1 MPHAQIHHLTK
12 FGEDSIQNK
21 EVVSK
26 NVNVDRRTH
35 RHTDRQTDD
44 RHLAWVYHKHPWPYG
59 QWVLKTYYIRASCAL
74 VECSAGRYKH
84 LIAR

>member
-12 FGEDSIQNK
+12 FGEDSIQNE

-35 RHTDRQTDD
+35 RHTDRQTD
-44 RHLAWVYHKHPWPYG
+44 RRQTPGMGIP
-59 QWVLKTYYIRASCAL
+59 
-74 VECSAGRYKH
+74 
-84 LIAR
+84 

>member
-12 FGEDSIQNK
+12 FGEDSIQNE

-35 RHTDRQTDD
+35 THTDAQTTDTW
-44 RHLAWVYHKHPWPYG
+44 HGYTISTHGHM
-59 QWVLKTYYIRASCAL
+59 ASGC
-74 VECSAGRYKH
+74 
-84 LIAR
+84 